1 MHVIF
6 KTGTGLVRTLRK
18 FKEAINL
25 IYVCSNHKLPLK
37 NLLDFSSVVRYWQK
51 PIDSDPFL
59 PLRVVPIDMC
69 PHTLRSE
76 LVLHFKRFSVTDILS
91 IKNERPPRV
100 YGSRRF
106 KTKFNPRIS
115 ETITSTTQTSSSEEL
130 LNYLK
135 KIEER
140 AYQEGLAKGLE
151 RKAFQMGYSR
161 GLQCTTSTDDNDKLT
176 KNSYTNPN
184 Q

>member
-1 MHVIF
+1 M
-6 KTGTGLVRTLRK
+6 VRTLRK

-76 LVLHFKRFSVTDILS
+76 LVLHFKRFSVSEILS
-91 IKNERPPRV
+91 IKNHRPLRF
-100 YGSRRF
+100 YGNKRF

-115 ETITSTTQTSSSEEL
+115 ETITSSTQSSSSEEL

-151 RKAFQMGYSR
+151 RKAFQMGYTR
-161 GLQCTTSTDDNDKLT
+161 GLQCATSNNDDEKFT
-176 KNSYTNPN
+176 KNPYINPDA
-184 Q
+184 

>member
-1 MHVIF
+1 M
-6 KTGTGLVRTLRK
+6 
-18 FKEAINL
+18 
-25 IYVCSNHKLPLK
+25 PLK

-76 LVLHFKRFSVTDILS
+76 LVLHFKRFSTHEILETRS
-91 IKNERPPRV
+91 DRPIRLFGPRR
-100 YGSRRF
+100 Y
-106 KTKFNPRIS
+106 KTKFNQKIS
-115 ETITSTTQTSSSEEL
+115 ETLTSSSQSSSSEVGGL
-130 LNYLK
+130 LSYLK

-140 AYQEGLAKGLE
+140 AFQEGLAKGLE

-161 GLQCTTSTDDNDKLT
+161 GLQGATSSDNTSTNNAYVNLD
-176 KNSYTNPN
+176 